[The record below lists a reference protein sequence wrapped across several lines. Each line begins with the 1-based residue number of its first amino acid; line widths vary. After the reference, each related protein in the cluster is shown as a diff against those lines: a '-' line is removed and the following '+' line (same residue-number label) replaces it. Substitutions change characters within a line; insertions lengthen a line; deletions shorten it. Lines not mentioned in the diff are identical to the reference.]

1 MDYQTFDITL
11 NKIQRCIITLKLSL
25 SSEQPVCVSQFS
37 YNSIELL
44 DNDKAANINKLCD
57 KGNLFLSESKTKIDE
72 YLKLY
77 DDILSLESEL
87 FNGNTNSGLSTILSQ
102 LKYLKEK
109 KTKLQSFVSQIK
121 NYSSYTTCTQDNIH
135 TELTTNAKN
144 IIMKMTSPQWDGT
157 FEQPRLYLLPYN
169 EKDYDK
175 MLTEV
180 TKEISDLENKR
191 DTLNAS
197 YTVSVK
203 LSAKSQKLLGL

>member
-1 MDYQTFDITL
+1 MDYQSFDITL
-11 NKIQRCIITLKLSL
+11 NKIQRCLITLKASL
-25 SSEQPVCVSQFS
+25 SSEQPLCISQFS

-44 DNDKAANINKLCD
+44 DNDKSANINKLCD
-57 KGNLFLSESKTKIDE
+57 KGNLFLSEYKTKIDD

-77 DDILSLESEL
+77 DDVLSLESTL

-109 KTKLQSFVSQIK
+109 KTKLQNFVSQIK
-121 NYSSYTTCTQDNIH
+121 NYSSYTTCTQDNID

-144 IIMKMTSPQWDGT
+144 TIMKMTSPQWDGT
-157 FEQPRLYLLPYN
+157 FEQPRLYLLPYS

-175 MLTEV
+175 MLTEI